1 MACHTASKFCTIYGS
16 TRCVLEYENRLAQVV
31 QGLLEEQGMT
41 GHFAR
46 WEGLV
51 KSHGS
56 HSEACQLLPEI
67 EYDISVNWFR
77 DETVKSN

>member
-1 MACHTASKFCTIYGS
+1 M
-16 TRCVLEYENRLAQVV
+16 LEYENRLTQAV

-56 HSEACQLLPEI
+56 HSKASQLLDEI
-67 EYDISVNWFR
+67 EYDIGVNWCR
-77 DETVKSN
+77 DETVKYNQMFEVRVNRHAAKCQ